1 MSCLT
6 RWSSSR
12 QGSHLPKLTL
22 VTLDLLETTQH
33 FFLQTDKRDFLC
45 FSLRQIENPVKA
57 KSQKLQHFGFK
68 FVLYAKTYKQQALCK
83 KIMSWP
89 YATMRNNHPLLLLY
103 LFLVWRLPLAKASKD
118 FSPCNWRN
126 EFREKTCSILR
137 LATFWLCQ
145 RENSRC
151 KSLKGLF
158 GSAKSPNC
166 LTRTNWPIWL
176 RKISPTQY

>member
-22 VTLDLLETTQH
+22 VTLDPLETTQH
-33 FFLQTDKRDFLC
+33 FFLQTDKRDFPR

-83 KIMSWP
+83 KSWVDLMLQWE
-89 YATMRNNHPLLLLY
+89 TTI
-103 LFLVWRLPLAKASKD
+103 LFFSVSLSCLKASLGKSIQRL
-118 FSPCNWRN
+118 FPCSWRN

-166 LTRTNWPIWL
+166 LTRTNCPIWL
-176 RKISPTQY
+176 REISPTQY